1 MLQESAKLFID
12 ESGDRNLKNLKGQ
25 NYPILVLA
33 GVLIT
38 DSEYQKAVARFSE
51 LKMKY
56 FQSTDVVLHE
66 YDIRKGRGPFKVLN
80 NAKIKQEFMG
90 EIGKIMEDLQ
100 FQVIAVIIDK
110 KQLISNYS
118 RIVRTVDP
126 YLIAFEFLLERAH
139 YEKPRNLDLPVIV
152 EARGKREDN
161 ELRVAFSKICES
173 EFSFSTNIQR
183 SKLTG
188 LHLVLKSKRDKETG
202 LEMADLVARP
212 IGTNYLNKGQ
222 HNRAYQIIQTKF
234 RRSNDGKVIGWG
246 LKVFP

>member
-1 MLQESAKLFID
+1 MLLKPAKLFID

-38 DSEYQKAVARFSE
+38 DSEYQKAVARFSA

-90 EIGKIMEDLQ
+90 EISKIMEDLQ

-110 KQLISNYS
+110 KRLIWNYS
-118 RIVRTVDP
+118 RIVDP
-126 YLIAFEFLLERAH
+126 YLIAFEFLLERAC
-139 YEKPRNLDLPVIV
+139 YEKPRSLDLPVIV

-161 ELRVAFSKICES
+161 ELRVAFSKIRES
-173 EFSFSTNIQR
+173 EFSFSTNIRRR

-188 LHLVLKSKRDKETG
+188 LHLVFKSKRDKETG

-234 RRSNDGKVIGWG
+234 CRSDDGTVIGRG
-246 LKVFP
+246 LKIFP